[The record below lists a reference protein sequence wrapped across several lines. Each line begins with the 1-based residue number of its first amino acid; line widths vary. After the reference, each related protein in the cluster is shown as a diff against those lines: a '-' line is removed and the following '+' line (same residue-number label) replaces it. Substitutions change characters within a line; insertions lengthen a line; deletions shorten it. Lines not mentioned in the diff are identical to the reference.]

1 MTNINVITIIIV
13 ISMIFLITMSIMF
26 HAADKEIID
35 YIQRK
40 HTKLSKKTKKGYC
53 KPPMLQI
60 FNQNHILQ
68 VMFKSCGAEARISRE
83 VYVNTMVA
91 IAGLLAPAGA
101 L

>member
-40 HTKLSKKTKKGYC
+40 HTKIVEKD
-53 KPPMLQI
+53 
-60 FNQNHILQ
+60 
-68 VMFKSCGAEARISRE
+68 
-83 VYVNTMVA
+83 
-91 IAGLLAPAGA
+91 
-101 L
+101 